1 MTQLRRR
8 VKREV
13 NRYVIQLE
21 PPKRDEPAII
31 KIKEKGKRKWFEV
44 TIEQIYW
51 LAIRKSAEKIIA
63 ERREMSLSGKR
74 RKY

>member
-21 PPKRDEPAII
+21 PPERDEPAII

-63 ERREMSLSGKR
+63 ERRSRG
-74 RKY
+74 

>member
-21 PPKRDEPAII
+21 PPERDESAII
-31 KIKEKGKRKWFEV
+31 KIKEKGKHKWFEV

-63 ERREMSLSGKR
+63 ERRSKG
-74 RKY
+74 

>member
-8 VKREV
+8 LKREV

-21 PPKRDEPAII
+21 PPERDEPAII
-31 KIKEKGKRKWFEV
+31 KIKEKGQRKWFEV

-63 ERREMSLSGKR
+63 ERRKR

>member
-21 PPKRDEPAII
+21 PPERDEPAII

-63 ERREMSLSGKR
+63 ERRER
-74 RKY
+74 RRT

>member
-21 PPKRDEPAII
+21 PPERDEPAII
-31 KIKEKGKRKWFEV
+31 KIKEKDKRKWFEV

-63 ERREMSLSGKR
+63 ERRESRG
-74 RKY
+74 

>member
-21 PPKRDEPAII
+21 PPERDKSAII

-51 LAIRKSAEKIIA
+51 LGIRKSAEKIIA
-63 ERREMSLSGKR
+63 ERRSR
-74 RKY
+74 

>member
-21 PPKRDEPAII
+21 PPECDEPAII

-63 ERREMSLSGKR
+63 ERRSRG
-74 RKY
+74 